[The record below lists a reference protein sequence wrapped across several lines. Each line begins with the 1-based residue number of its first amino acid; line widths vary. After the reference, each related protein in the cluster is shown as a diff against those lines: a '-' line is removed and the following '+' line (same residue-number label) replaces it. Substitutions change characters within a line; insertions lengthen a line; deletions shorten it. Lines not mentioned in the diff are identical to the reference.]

1 MMQATDVLL
10 AAGGIALAGALVW
23 VAVAWRRMGALRG
36 RDLLLAV
43 IPLFVFLIPVSVLLG
58 AKGHCEDWDAAR
70 LGAAV
75 AWAKGFP
82 VYAGLHEGA
91 IQTSMYPPGWL
102 LAYAP
107 TAIAKTP
114 AGVMQ
119 LGNLL
124 APLYFLLPFL
134 FLHRLLGVG
143 RLAAFLALAALLF
156 AACQVESLWWACFS
170 PHADA
175 PAIGIGLLAVLLL
188 QSGERAPAR
197 RMRWMLGAAI
207 TAGLSVWCKQ
217 VMLPLLPALITWLLL
232 QRQPRRALQFTGMLA
247 VVGIVIAGISLCWA
261 PLDTL
266 WLNLVSIPG
275 HHPWKGH
282 FPFNLLKTFLD
293 LTRTGLAPAIVIV
306 LTAVS
311 AACVL
316 PRRDFGGWVLG
327 CAWTPALLAALFLA
341 PMSAMGFVKEGGALN
356 SFSPAHY
363 FLYAAAI
370 LQWVEL
376 VSAVKRVATTEPR
389 LRDALVG
396 GMAAIWW
403 LVGGFWMLQS
413 MQELRYGLHDL
424 RDSLCQKAYAHLVS
438 GNAPRAFFPAYP
450 LAHLLA
456 EGTLYHYVQGM
467 ADRDQAGG
475 VPISAEQLAQHLP
488 ANAEV
493 VCWTARQFGSEYG
506 RGAVY
511 FPNYSRPK
519 KNEALP
525 DFRCFQRAADSP

>member
-1 MMQATDVLL
+1 MQAADVLIGVGC
-10 AAGGIALAGALVW
+10 AALTASIAWA
-23 VAVAWRRMGALRG
+23 AVAWRRAGVWRG
-36 RDLLLAV
+36 QDLLRAT
-43 IPLFVFLIPVSVLLG
+43 IPLFVFLAPVAVLLG
-58 AKGHCEDWDAAR
+58 AKGHCEDWDASR

-75 AWAKGFP
+75 AWVKGFS
-82 VYAGLHEGA
+82 VYAGLNAGA
-91 IQTSMYPPGWL
+91 VQTTMYPPGWL

-124 APLYFLLPFL
+124 APLYFILPFVCA
-134 FLHRLLGVG
+134 HRLLRIG
-143 RLAAFLALAALLF
+143 RAAALFALAAILF
-156 AACQVESLWWACFS
+156 VAGQVESLWWACFS

-175 PAIGIGLLAVLLL
+175 PALGFGLLAVLLL
-188 QSGERAPAR
+188 QAGGRASVRGAG
-197 RMRWMLGAAI
+197 WMLAAAI
-207 TAGLSVWCKQ
+207 VAGLSVWCKQ
-217 VMLPLLPALITWLLL
+217 VMLPLLPALIAWLLISG
-232 QRQPRRALQFTGMLA
+232 QPRRALQLAGMLG
-247 VVGIVIAGISLCWA
+247 VVGIVTMGISLCLASWDA
-261 PLDTL
+261 L
-266 WLNLVSIPG
+266 WLNLVVIPG
-275 HHPWKGH
+275 NYPWKGKL
-282 FPFNLLKTFLD
+282 PFNVLKSGLD
-293 LTRTGLAPAIVIV
+293 LARMGLAPAIVVAGNAV
-306 LTAVS
+306 L

-316 PRRDFGGWVLG
+316 PRQDFGAWVRG
-327 CAWTPALLAALFLA
+327 GAWAPALVATLFLA
-341 PMSAMGFVKEGGALN
+341 PMSAVGFVKEGGALN

-363 FLYAAAI
+363 FLFAAAI

-376 VSAVKRVATTEPR
+376 MAAVNRSNTVEHR
-389 LRDALVG
+389 LRDVLAW
-396 GMAAIWW
+396 GMAAVWW
-403 LVGGFWMLQS
+403 CMGGIWMLQS